1 MNRRRGAAV
10 AAGVGAAV
18 VLALSS
24 LLVATRGDAGTH
36 ALNVGAVFPVK
47 GMQSALGLEE
57 LRGVRI
63 AAQLVNQD
71 GGVGGRPVNLVV
83 RDLETREQAAGAVA
97 AVKAAGAQV
106 VVGAFSSQLSMPA
119 AAAASRDGIVYWE
132 AGAVVDRLTGSSPL
146 VFRIGATGG
155 DLGDNSGRFAAT
167 VLAPRLGLT
176 AQHTRVAVLYEN
188 DAYGQS
194 VANAALAS
202 ARAAGMPI
210 VSRLAYDYYT
220 PRWPSVLGQLAAV
233 HPDVL
238 ILASYIP
245 DGIAFRRAMLAS
257 GLHVGA
263 MIGSTMAECG
273 PTFGNELGP
282 QAVGVFASDRPEGGF
297 NPGALNTVGARA
309 SARLTAAWRA
319 QTGEAQ
325 PSEEGLAG
333 FSAGWALFHYV
344 LPRAHQLGAAGVAAA
359 ARTLALSPGTLPN
372 GAGLRFGTGAQL
384 GQNTLAAAVIWQWQ
398 SSRHSVVVWPRTY
411 ATGTARLIPL
421 PA

>member
-1 MNRRRGAAV
+1 MSRRRVGV
-10 AAGVGAAV
+10 AAAAVGAAV

-24 LLVATRGDAGTH
+24 LLVATRGDAGTS
-36 ALNVGAVFPVK
+36 ALTVGAVFPVR

-63 AAQLVNQD
+63 AAQLANQE
-71 GGVGGRPVNLVV
+71 GGVGGRPVQLVV
-83 RDLETREQAAGAVA
+83 RDLETREQAPAAVA

-119 AAAASRDGIVYWE
+119 ATAAAHDGIVYWE

-146 VFRIGATGG
+146 VFRVGATGG

-176 AQHTRVAVLYEN
+176 PQHTRVAVLYEN

-194 VANAALAS
+194 VAGAALAS
-202 ARAAGMPI
+202 ARAAGMP
-210 VSRLAYDYYT
+210 VVARMAYDYYS
-220 PRWPSVLGQLAAV
+220 PHWPSVLAQLAAV

-245 DGIAFRRAMLAS
+245 DGIAFRRAMLQS

-297 NPGALNTVGARA
+297 NPGALNAVGAQA
-309 SARLTAAWRA
+309 YARLTAAWKA
-319 QTGEAQ
+319 QTGESE
-325 PSEEGLAG
+325 PSEEALAG

-344 LPRAHQLGAAGVAAA
+344 LPRAHSLDAAGVAAA
-359 ARTLALSPGTLPN
+359 ARTLALPAGTLPN
-372 GAGLRFGTGAQL
+372 GAGVRFGTGAEL
-384 GQNTLAAAVIWQWQ
+384 GQNIRAAAVIWQWQ
-398 SSRHSVVVWPRTY
+398 SSRHSVVVWPPTY
-411 ATGTARLIPL
+411 ATGTPRLIPL

>member
-1 MNRRRGAAV
+1 MTGRRGAVAAV
-10 AAGVGAAV
+10 AVGAAV

-24 LLVATRGDAGTH
+24 LLVATRGDAGTRPL
-36 ALNVGAVFPVK
+36 AVGAVFPVH

-63 AAQLVNQD
+63 AAQLANHE
-71 GGVGGRPVNLVV
+71 GGVDGRPVQLVV
-83 RDLETREQAAGAVA
+83 RDLETREQAPGAVA
-97 AVKAAGAQV
+97 AVKSAGAQV

-119 AAAASRDGIVYWE
+119 AAAAAHDGIVYWE

-146 VFRIGATGG
+146 VFRVGATGG
-155 DLGDNSGRFAAT
+155 DLGDNSGKFAAT

-176 AQHTRVAVLYEN
+176 PRHTRVAVLYEN

-194 VANAALAS
+194 VADAALAS
-202 ARAAGMPI
+202 ARAAAMP
-210 VSRLAYDYYT
+210 VVARMPYDYYA
-220 PRWPSVLGQLAAV
+220 PRWPSVLAQLAAA

-297 NPGALNTVGARA
+297 NPGALNPVGAQA
-309 SARLTAAWRA
+309 YARLTAAWRA
-319 QTGEAQ
+319 QTGESE

-344 LPRAHQLGAAGVAAA
+344 LPRAHSLDSAGVAAA
-359 ARTLALSPGTLPN
+359 ARRLTLPAGTLPN
-372 GAGLRFGTGAQL
+372 GAGVRFGTGAQL
-384 GQNTLAAAVIWQWQ
+384 GQNTRAAAVIWQWQ
-398 SSRHSVVVWPRTY
+398 SSRHSVVVWPPTY
-411 ATGTARLIPL
+411 ATGTPRLIPL

>member
-1 MNRRRGAAV
+1 MTRRRGAV
-10 AAGVGAAV
+10 AAVGVGAAA

-24 LLVATRGDAGTH
+24 LLVATRGNAGTRP
-36 ALNVGAVFPVK
+36 LTVGAVFPVR

-63 AAQLVNQD
+63 AAQVVNQD
-71 GGVGGRPVNLVV
+71 GGVGGRPVRLAV
-83 RDLETREQAAGAVA
+83 RDLETRQQAAGAVA
-97 AVKAAGAQV
+97 AVKAAGAHV

-119 AAAASRDGIVYWE
+119 AAAAAHDGIVYWE

-167 VLAPRLGLT
+167 VLSPRLGLT
-176 AQHTRVAVLYEN
+176 PQHTRVAVLYEN

-194 VANAALAS
+194 VADASLAS

-210 VSRLAYDYYT
+210 VARMAYDYYA
-220 PRWPSVLGQLAAV
+220 PHWSSVLAQLATV

-297 NPGALNTVGARA
+297 NADALNSVGAA
-309 SARLTAAWRA
+309 AYARLKAAWKA
-319 QTGEAQ
+319 QTGESE

-344 LPRAHQLGAAGVAAA
+344 LPRAHDLDAAGVATA
-359 ARTLALSPGTLPN
+359 ARTLTLPTGTLPN
-372 GAGLRFGTGAQL
+372 GAGVHFGTGAQL

-398 SSRHSVVVWPRTY
+398 SSGHSVVVWPPTY
-411 ATGTARLIPL
+411 ATGTPRLIPL